1 MKIWIHSNIRPNPGS
16 LILDLDPGGLLLD
29 PGGLL
34 LDPDPGSLTLDS
46 VSETLDQDPGRLIVD
61 PDFKSV
67 FLFILNRDE

>member
-46 VSETLDQDPGRLIVD
+46 VSETLDQDPGSLIVIR
-61 PDFKSV
+61 
-67 FLFILNRDE
+67 ILRACFSYIEQR

>member
-1 MKIWIHSNIRPNPGS
+1 MKIWIHSKIRPNPGS

-67 FLFILNRDE
+67 FLFILHRDE